1 MDKRVIVCLSSG
13 LTPQYR
19 LDILRCLAL
28 PSGMSIQFRY
38 GQSLIAENLHE
49 ELAANR
55 LVGSVVMLAYVDYT
69 EAYKKEGATCPV
81 TPCRYATL
89 TNSSRIGSKFFL
101 AFDLGPFAKTLQPPA
116 VDEMLGNNSPKW
128 TSGENGLEVRGL
140 SCFSTTAKPSLA
152 DSSPSVETWEAL
164 IRQLATRSDFA
175 EEPLFFVI
183 EGVYER
189 SKNEDKRQE
198 PVKGEYRFKSDKD
211 YSLRIFHL
219 HPRRANVAMPK
230 SIGMMKVRFGEPQ
243 LSGITASALPVDS
256 PYDLKYFRF
265 RSGSVTREE
274 FSSIVIGVEARET
287 GKQIESQP
295 EMYLPVRCVP
305 VMWKS
310 VIKMFVLALL
320 LWAQQFVP
328 LASKGGVAL
337 STSVVMVLLAILIS
351 GFLVFGLK
359 KPL

>member
-1 MDKRVIVCLSSG
+1 MDSRTIICLSSG

-19 LDILRCLAL
+19 LDVLRCLAL

-38 GQSLIAENLHE
+38 GESLIAENLRE

-55 LVGSVVMLAYVDYT
+55 LHGSVVLLAYVDYT
-69 EAYKKEGATCPV
+69 EAYKKEGAICPV

-89 TNSSRIGSKFFL
+89 TNSNRIGSKFFL
-101 AFDLGPFAKTLQPPA
+101 TFKLGAFAKALESSV
-116 VDEMLGNNSPKW
+116 VDEMLSGNSPKW
-128 TSGENGLEVRGL
+128 MSGEKGLEVRGY
-140 SCFSTTAKPSLA
+140 SCFSTIAKPTFSE
-152 DSSPSVETWEAL
+152 SSVSVESWEAL
-164 IRQLATRSDFA
+164 IRQLATHADFV

-198 PVKGEYRFKSDKD
+198 PVRDEYRFKSDKD
-211 YSLRIFHL
+211 YSLRVFHL
-219 HPRRANVAMPK
+219 HPRRDNVAMPK
-230 SIGMMKVRFGEPQ
+230 SIGVMHVKFGAPQ
-243 LSGITASALPVDS
+243 LSAITASTLPVDS
-256 PYDLKYFRF
+256 PYDLKHFHF
-265 RSGSVTREE
+265 RSGPVTREE
-274 FSSIVIGVEARET
+274 SSSIVIGVEGRET

-295 EMYLPVRCVP
+295 EIYLPVRCVP
-305 VMWKS
+305 VIWKS
-310 VIKMFVLALL
+310 VIKMFVLAIL

-328 LASKGGVAL
+328 VASKGEVAL
-337 STSVVMVLLAILIS
+337 STSVVMVILAILIS